1 MDIIETRSRID
12 SFIFGIGQGLMIV
25 ILVVL
30 AIIAAVLATGV
41 WLGYACVRFVSRKPI
56 APLSDFV
63 LGWAGEIICPIDLD
77 DASDDSK

>member
-30 AIIAAVLATGV
+30 AIIAAVLAFFA

-56 APLSDFV
+56 TPLTDFV
-63 LGWAGEIICPIDLD
+63 LDWAGEIICPIDLD
-77 DASDDSK
+77 DASDDDK